1 MDMFCPR
8 CKSENIREIEVP
20 PYIPDDTK
28 PHNKPKDEFIKDNWL
43 SKSNYTEPSI
53 RMQCIDCGMNFKI

>member
-1 MDMFCPR
+1 MYCPR

-28 PHNKPKDEFIKDNWL
+28 PHKYKNAV
-43 SKSNYTEPSI
+43 Y
-53 RMQCIDCGMNFKI
+53 